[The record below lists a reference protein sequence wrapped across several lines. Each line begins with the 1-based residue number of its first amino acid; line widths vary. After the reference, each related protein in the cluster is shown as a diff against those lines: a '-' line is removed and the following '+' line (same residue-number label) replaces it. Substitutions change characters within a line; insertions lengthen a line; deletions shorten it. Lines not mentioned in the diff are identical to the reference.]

1 MVARAEVASRTME
14 TTEGEA
20 LASPFRFRGGQRGV
34 TAGAALAGAVFL
46 VGIALWFVWLRA
58 RERDAPAAPPSPPLE
73 LARGLAVSKYEE
85 LSSLPPGA
93 TELRLD
99 EGVLETTR
107 EEQARTLF
115 SAAPGFDPPP
125 LSVRWTVE
133 AFRASPRWKNVAG
146 GETSDLKRVTIVVHE
161 RPPDGPVAP
170 RSFARGRRGVLARLV
185 FLLPG
190 DGS

>member
-1 MVARAEVASRTME
+1 ME
-14 TTEGEA
+14 RREGEA
-20 LASPFRFRGGQRGV
+20 LASPFRFP
-34 TAGAALAGAVFL
+34 GAALAGAVLL
-46 VGIALWFVWLRA
+46 VGIALWLVWLRA
-58 RERDAPAAPPSPPLE
+58 REPDAAPSAPAAPLE

-85 LSSLPPGA
+85 LSALPPWA
-93 TELRLD
+93 SELRLD

-107 EEQARTLF
+107 EEPARTFF

-133 AFRASPRWKNVAG
+133 AFRSSPRWKTVAG

-161 RPPDGPVAP
+161 APPEGPAAP
-170 RSFARGRRGVLARLV
+170 RSLPKGRRGVLARLV

>member
-1 MVARAEVASRTME
+1 ME
-14 TTEGEA
+14 REEGEA
-20 LASPFRFRGGQRGV
+20 VASPFRFP
-34 TAGAALAGAVFL
+34 GAALAGAVFL

-58 RERDAPAAPPSPPLE
+58 RGPDAPAAPAAPFE

-85 LSSLPPGA
+85 LSSLPPWA
-93 TELRLD
+93 SELRLD

-107 EEQARTLF
+107 EEQARTFF
-115 SAAPGFDPPP
+115 STAPGFDPPP

-133 AFRASPRWKNVAG
+133 AFRSSPRWRNVAG

-161 RPPDGPVAP
+161 APPDGPAAP
-170 RSFARGRRGVLARLV
+170 RNLPRGRRGVLARLV